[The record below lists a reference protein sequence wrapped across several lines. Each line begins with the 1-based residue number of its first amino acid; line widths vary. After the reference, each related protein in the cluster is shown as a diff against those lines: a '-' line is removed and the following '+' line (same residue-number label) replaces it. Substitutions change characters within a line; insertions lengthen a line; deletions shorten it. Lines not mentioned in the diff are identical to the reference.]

1 MVSIGRHVSKLL
13 DYTPAPPIS
22 INAATIMAHQTELP
36 PRPDPGILNEAIPL
50 FFIGRNEDGF
60 WVARE
65 SNGRTGGIFLRKQ
78 SALRFAKRS
87 AQPGGCA
94 LMFLSERFE
103 LNVANQGN
111 PLVAHHAAAR
121 RIVSQLAQRMAQWAV
136 AIAKRAHPAA
146 LLLGLFATA
155 FSAAIV
161 LRLAIWLAVYAASSI
176 F

>member
-1 MVSIGRHVSKLL
+1 MVSIGRHDSELL

-22 INAATIMAHQTELP
+22 FEAATIMAQQTELP
-36 PRPDPGILNEAIPL
+36 PRPDPGILSEAIPL

-60 WVARE
+60 WVACE

-78 SALRFAKRS
+78 SALRFANRN

-94 LMFLSERFE
+94 IMFLSNGFE
-103 LNVANQGN
+103 LDIENKGN
-111 PLVAHHAAAR
+111 RLVAHIAAAKR
-121 RIVSQLAQRMAQWAV
+121 LVLQLAQRMAPWAV
-136 AIAKRAHPAA
+136 AIAKHAHPVA

-155 FSAAIV
+155 FSATIV
-161 LRLAIWLAVYAASSI
+161 LRLAVWLAILAVRSI